1 MVGLIQTFFSG
12 AQSGQGVAEFHFR
25 STQLTSQNSIV
36 RRGSQACLN
45 DRQFLCRYSAAAS

>member
-45 DRQFLCRYSAAAS
+45 DRQFLCRYSAAS